1 MMKWVYYLYFLACSI
16 TLSKAQGTDEGCI
29 TCAVGKFF
37 ETGLEDWILPTAA
50 GVLQFFVP
58 DSSPDS
64 SPAPDA
70 IPNETDNQG
79 TNNNPG
85 SVNQPDIEIQ
95 TIASPDDQK
104 CDPNGAGVSVIPR
117 FAGRFNMLTNL
128 TTFLSIVGNALRS
141 SNSSDSL
148 ATSRLLWRRSPGQPN
163 LE

>member
-1 MMKWVYYLYFLACSI
+1 MKWVYYLYFLACSI

-29 TCAVGKFF
+29 TCVVGKFF

-104 CDPNGAGVSVIPR
+104 CDPNSAGVSVIPR
-117 FAGRFNMLTNL
+117 FAGRFNMLTTL
-128 TTFLSIVGNALRS
+128 TTFYPL
-141 SNSSDSL
+141 
-148 ATSRLLWRRSPGQPN
+148 
-163 LE
+163 